1 MKCPSPAQW
10 DLLAMQALEADEAER
25 LYAHA
30 RTCPA
35 CRESWQAARRAHTD
49 RVRMY
54 ETFDRDHDE
63 LREQLMAV
71 LPAEPP
77 RREDAG
83 WAASAGRRLGGL
95 AMSLNKSF
103 GRRAVAVLVP
113 AACLAVAL
121 LVFLSP
127 KQDAFAAA
135 LKHMREAATITARF
149 RMFMSD
155 AEQPM
160 MEGKLY
166 LSTERGMRFD
176 MHMGLAMFAPI
187 APTSPAVEP
196 LAASMVM
203 VRGVDGP
210 LVMFNPELNFAM
222 IMHGIDQLN
231 EDARAASP
239 DAFIRKFIEMTDQA
253 DRRLGRSII
262 EGREAE
268 GFEVYG
274 EKLGFKPGVNLIG
287 MGVGVNQGPAAQPSE
302 SSVAARLWVDVT
314 ANLPVRMEIDLYIG
328 MLGSRMLAVYDHFEC
343 DAPLEDSLF
352 VLNIPEGTR
361 KIEFTIPPVN
371 EDTLIAGLRM
381 FADYAGRYPTSL
393 DPMSVSAQIGMAATM
408 SGKIATN
415 AADPLDNVL
424 TGDFMND
431 VMKISIACTF
441 MQKLVVSGQSPEYFG
456 DIVTPHDAEE
466 VLLKWRRPD
475 GSYRIIYGD
484 LRAETVTP

>member
-30 RTCPA
+30 RTCPP

-71 LPAEPP
+71 LPEEPP
-77 RREDAG
+77 GRESPGGLAG
-83 WAASAGRRLGGL
+83 FGRRLGGL

-113 AACLAVAL
+113 AACLAVVL
-121 LVFLSP
+121 LAILSP

-135 LKHMREAATITARF
+135 LKHMRDAATITARCQLF
-149 RMFMSD
+149 ISD

-166 LSTERGMRFD
+166 LSTKRGMRFD
-176 MHMGLAMFAPI
+176 MQVGLTMIDPTDQAPLDDL
-187 APTSPAVEP
+187 P

-268 GFEVYG
+268 GFEVSG

-287 MGVGVNQGPAAQPSE
+287 MGVGVNQPTAAQPSE
-302 SSVAARLWVDVT
+302 SCAVARLWVDVAT
-314 ANLPVRMEIDLYIG
+314 NLPVRMEIDLYLE
-328 MLGSRMLAVYDHFEC
+328 MLGTRMLGVYERFEFNALL
-343 DAPLEDSLF
+343 DDSLF
-352 VLNIPEGTR
+352 VLNIPKGTR
-361 KIEFTIPPVN
+361 EIEFTIPPLN
-371 EDTLIAGLRM
+371 EETLLAGLKM
-381 FADYAGRYPTSL
+381 FADYAGRYPPSL
-393 DPMSVSAQIGMAATM
+393 DPMSVSAQIGIAATM
-408 SGKIATN
+408 SGKMATK

-431 VMKISIACTF
+431 VMKISVACAFVQT
-441 MQKLVVSGQSPEYFG
+441 LVAEGRSPEYFG
-456 DIVTPHDAEE
+456 DVVTPDDADD
-466 VLLKWRRPD
+466 VLLKWRQPD
-475 GSYRIIYGD
+475 GSFRIIYGD